1 MKFLILFLCIFSFQ
15 LSANVYSQ
23 IAKVSLEVKNASLE
37 QVIQLLEKESDYI
50 FLYEDAQIE
59 QVQGLELNFKD
70 EDLKV
75 VLDECLQNSGLTYK
89 LMNHTIVISRKNVN
103 DQVHMTPTRLLL
115 QGIVKDAD
123 GHVLPGVTVVLKE
136 TTLGVATDVE
146 GRFAI
151 ELPKADSVV
160 LVFSFIGMQTKEVKW
175 RGEKE
180 LIVVLEESVAEMDE
194 VVVTGIYER
203 KSESFTGSATTFKS
217 EELKRIGGQNVLQS
231 LKTLDPSFT
240 ITESRDY
247 GSDPNRLPDIEIRG
261 KSSVI
266 GLKEQFGTDPNQPL
280 FILDGFE
287 TDLKTVVDL
296 NMDRVASVTIL
307 KDAASTAIYGSKAAN
322 GIVVIETKKPEP
334 GKFRVTY
341 SGNMYVSIPDLSDY
355 NLMNAAEKLEFEKKA
370 GRYDAQY
377 HDNDE
382 QLFLDSLYNLNMA
395 EVARGVNTYWMSEPL
410 RTAITHKHNL
420 YAEGGNEAVRYGLG
434 FTYNK
439 TNGVMKQSS
448 NDLAGANFDL
458 TYRKGQFLLSN
469 KMSYDYYQQE
479 DPIVSFTEF
488 AKANPYYRKGTGGGE
503 VERYLANIQYSGN
516 SLKVENPLYNYSLN
530 SFNKKTRSSFNNK
543 LNMEFKIL
551 SELVLRGRFAIGLNQ
566 TKSDHFIS
574 PRDPRYDETAFN
586 KKGSYTSGNGKDFS
600 YDGDLTLSYGRVFRE
615 KHQVNAVLGIRMRS
629 DESISESNNSVGF
642 PIGDFTR
649 PSFSSGYSEGAK

>member
-1 MKFLILFLCIFSFQ
+1 MMKFLILFLCIFSFQ

-160 LVFSFIGMQTKEVKW
+160 SVFSFIGMQTKEVKW

-530 SFNKKTRSSFNNK
+530 SFNKKTVLLFNNK
-543 LNMEFKIL
+543 LNMEFK
-551 SELVLRGRFAIGLNQ
+551 
-566 TKSDHFIS
+566 D
-574 PRDPRYDETAFN
+574 
-586 KKGSYTSGNGKDFS
+586 
-600 YDGDLTLSYGRVFRE
+600 
-615 KHQVNAVLGIRMRS
+615 
-629 DESISESNNSVGF
+629 SI
-642 PIGDFTR
+642 
-649 PSFSSGYSEGAK
+649 